1 MRHEILQCC
10 RWIYRS
16 DDSLWRRA
24 PRRWPIC
31 AVRLKKSGEF
41 RQREGRFGTGWQRD
55 DLLFCRVSTCWT
67 YYWLNAMLSINR
79 RLSDIQEDQNTSGWR
94 GVYAA
99 TIATQLGKPL
109 GVDDMGRPFRGSPP
123 PSARVGFPHRERDN
137 AISDLPEKR
146 ESFYFNSH
154 ISEVYYSPS
163 HGDAVT
169 QPSISYRILDTR
181 RLQLRRQRSN
191 DRHREGGALSK
202 SPIASHSSRSGK

>member
-79 RLSDIQEDQNTSGWR
+79 RSSDIQEDQNTSWWR
-94 GVYAA
+94 EY
-99 TIATQLGKPL
+99 TEPK
-109 GVDDMGRPFRGSPP
+109 
-123 PSARVGFPHRERDN
+123 
-137 AISDLPEKR
+137 
-146 ESFYFNSH
+146 
-154 ISEVYYSPS
+154 
-163 HGDAVT
+163 
-169 QPSISYRILDTR
+169 
-181 RLQLRRQRSN
+181 LRYN
-191 DRHREGGALSK
+191 
-202 SPIASHSSRSGK
+202 